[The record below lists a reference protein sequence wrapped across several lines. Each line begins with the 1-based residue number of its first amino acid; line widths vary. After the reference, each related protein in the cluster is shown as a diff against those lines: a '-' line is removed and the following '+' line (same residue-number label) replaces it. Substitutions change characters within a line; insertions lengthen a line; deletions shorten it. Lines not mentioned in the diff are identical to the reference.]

1 MHNKPAG
8 SSQNNHYDLLVI
20 PQARTIMPAPHLSPD
35 EAKAA
40 EHAWHRFGNTSNTT
54 FEQTWKVAIAHIKDD
69 GPHITS
75 QLTIPSPLD

>member
-1 MHNKPAG
+1 MHKNTVG
-8 SSQNNHYDLLVI
+8 SSNNNNYDLLVI
-20 PQARTIMPAPHLSPD
+20 PQTRTITPAPHLTPH

-54 FEQTWKVAIAHIKDD
+54 FEQTWKIAIAHIKDD